1 MFIAPQGEGMG
12 LEKGIPVSRGGGCG
26 AAGGA

>member
-1 MFIAPQGEGMG
+1 MFIAPQGEGMEFG
-12 LEKGIPVSRGGGCG
+12 KGIPVSRGGGCG